1 MVEARSLEQVRSL
14 APVFLGFDHL
24 HLYVGNSLQAAVF
37 YATRFGFQVVGYR
50 GLETGSR
57 RLTSYVLQQG
67 RIVIVL
73 SAALNPNDQEF
84 ADFLAKHGDGIKDVA
99 FEVEDARAAFAYAVE
114 RGAQPVQ
121 VPIDLTDEHGSVTVA
136 TVSAGYGDL
145 DHSFIERRNW
155 RGARFLP
162 GFGPPQPDMAAESA
176 LIQETLPSCLLSH
189 IDHCV
194 SNQPD
199 QGMEPVVDW
208 YTDKL
213 GFHRF
218 WSVDDRQIHTEYS
231 SLRSIVVTDANERI
245 KMPVNE
251 PAPGLRKSQIQEYV
265 EYYGGPGIQHVA
277 LYTSDI
283 LRSVAALKE
292 RGVSFIQVPPAYYT
306 LLRERLRA
314 QQVQVKEDIDAIQR
328 LQILVD
334 IDEEGGYLLQTFT
347 KPVSNRPTL
356 FYEIIQRHRNTGFG
370 VGNFKA
376 LFEAIER
383 DQAKRGNL

>member
-1 MVEARSLEQVRSL
+1 MVETLSTEQVQSV
-14 APVFLGFDHL
+14 APLYLGFDHL

-37 YATRFGFQVVGYR
+37 YVTRFGFRIVGYR

-67 RIVIVL
+67 RIVLVL
-73 SAALNPNDQEF
+73 SAALNPDDSEF
-84 ADFLAKHGDGIKDVA
+84 AAFLAKHGDGVKDVA
-99 FEVEDARAAFAYAVE
+99 FEVQDARAAFAFAVA

-121 VPIDLTDEHGSVTVA
+121 APVELTDEHGTVTVA

-145 DHSFIERRNW
+145 EHSFVERRNW

-162 GFGPPQPDMAAESA
+162 GFAPPQLDMAAESA
-176 LIQETLPSCLLSH
+176 LIQEALPDCLLSH

-199 QGMEPVVDW
+199 QGMEPVVEW
-208 YTDKL
+208 YTEKL

-251 PAPGLRKSQIQEYV
+251 PAAGKRKSQIQEYV

-283 LRSVAALKE
+283 LRSVAALKG
-292 RGVSFIQVPPAYYT
+292 RGVSFIQVPSTYYT
-306 LLRERLRA
+306 LLRERLRT
-314 QQVQVKEDIDAIQR
+314 QQVQLKEDLDVIQQ
-328 LQILVD
+328 LEILVD

-383 DQAKRGNL
+383 DQARRGNL